1 MAEHEMTLFQVGL
14 AAFYIFLFKLT
25 QQTDL
30 CVLTIS
36 ANRYR
41 AELKDI
47 LGFFSNT
54 LPQRMII
61 DPHWTLDQL
70 FDCTKELCLKS
81 MRHAHFPY
89 QEMGELQGIQ
99 TLFLAEP
106 ICQAKCSSELVL
118 KPSRSLLDD
127 MVAKFDMTCSI
138 DYNNEIRSITA
149 SLNVSTDLFDAK
161 TISTMAYRFQCL
173 LDQVFISVSSFV
185 CNISLLLEHETEL
198 LQQVNMNNKFQYQSN
213 LLLLHEQFANRVE
226 EHPQKLAVVLDNQ
239 CLTYGELFYFAQL
252 ISYHLINAC
261 HIQPNDIV
269 PLCVERSLEMTIG
282 ILATLM
288 SHAIY
293 CPLTP
298 NHPQQRL
305 NGILRQTNARCILT
319 HDMTA
324 NKFESKTVNLSS
336 LIRPNN
342 IDIIDQSLNVPRRD
356 FDEVAYIIFT
366 SGSTGEPKGV
376 QLTHRNLLLTVA
388 SYAYNGSILPTDTA
402 LQITPC
408 SFDAHVPELLGC
420 LIMGGTSILLH
431 PDGNMQLNY
440 LTSLVERNQAS
451 YMHSVPSHLSIICEQ
466 LEKDNAFERLVT
478 LRSLCSSGEAM
489 DIRSLNK
496 FRRNTKATI
505 FNLYGPAEC
514 TDVSI
519 YKITQDVKQM
529 IEPTCIG
536 RLSPNLVCR
545 ILDPYMQ
552 TIIPDGHQ
560 IGELFVSGPSVFPG
574 YLNRNDLTQCV
585 LINGLSDRTEPY
597 YKTGDL
603 VRLDAYGSLHYVGR
617 KDFMVKLRGPASFA
631 QTRLYLDERLRFGTS
646 KNSIATYHIPLVYE
660 IIQTSI
666 SLKRLE
672 QALMTII
679 HKHKI
684 LRTRLLFDENLG
696 ELQQEILD
704 EISPIIIVTE
714 VDNEK
719 DVEKILYDE
728 ETNPNLF
735 NLNEGKVFRCHVLRR
750 STSMDQ
756 NLLLISDIIIF
767 NFHHIAFDGASI
779 DIFFEDLQIAYS
791 TDKSLPYCLFD
802 YIDYS
807 IHEKDMKIDD
817 TKEFWKQHLNGF
829 SNSYLS
835 LPYDRCPIEN
845 NTRSGQGTTIILK
858 LSLDLVNHILTF
870 LKNHD
875 ITLHQMG
882 LTVFYIFLFKL
893 TQETDLAILTVTAN
907 RYRAELENLI
917 GVFVNTLP
925 HRIIIKPQ
933 MNFISFLEEV
943 KNLVFATLPYAY
955 IPFQYIVSNKTI
967 SNLQTLFDVDIQQD
981 NEVTLDSNIY
991 LRSFMIHSTDPNNVA
1006 KFDLTCTLHYN
1017 VKIQSMFIALN
1028 GSTDLFEISTIEL
1041 MAHRFEYLLNQIFI
1055 TPMLK
1060 SICEYSLVLPHEL
1073 QLLDKF
1079 NNGDPLFE
1087 QNNLILP
1094 IHQQFAYQAKEHP
1107 QKLAIILDEQSLT
1120 YAELLYSSQQLAQHL
1135 IDQYNVKQG
1144 HIIGQCLERSIE
1156 MSIGIMAILFSNAS
1170 YLPLSSQ
1177 ESVERLQLLIDLTQP
1192 KCVLTHSFTEKQV
1205 ENICQTVNISMIL
1218 YPNTTS
1224 TIDIHLNN
1232 HTVMNDIAFFIFT
1245 SGSTGIPKVVPIS
1258 HMQFTSQVFSYSQ
1271 VRLHHNN
1278 DITIQMANC
1287 SFDEHVHEYMGS
1299 FICGAT
1305 LVLLRPQGNLDMH
1318 YLCQTI
1324 EKNQATLVDF
1334 VPTTMAMMNIPD
1346 IVPIGRCLPG
1356 RKVFVLDKYG
1366 QQIMPDGRN
1375 IGEIFLGGI
1384 GIFSGYHN
1392 QPEESA
1398 RVLVRLSDSDD
1409 IFYRTGDLGKI
1420 NCNGELLFVGRTDFQ
1435 VKLRGQRIELGEI
1448 EAVIM
1453 RLSSDITNCVVIKLN
1468 HNNEEHLVAYLQTI
1482 AQLDNNMLRDECIKY
1497 LPLYMVP
1504 SLFVLLDRFPLNP
1517 NGKLDRKALPSPDFS
1532 LLLSSNVTVVDDE
1545 PRTDIERQVSSIWSQ
1560 ILHLTMIPSI
1570 NMNFFKLG
1578 GNSLLLMKLHHAYQ
1592 TQFHY
1597 SVNISDLF
1605 RHSTIID
1612 HAQLLQSQQLI
1623 IEPQWHSFHVSK
1635 GNNPAII
1642 DMNNIRELVQMAF

>member
-1 MAEHEMTLFQVGL
+1 
-14 AAFYIFLFKLT
+14 
-25 QQTDL
+25 
-30 CVLTIS
+30 
-36 ANRYR
+36 
-41 AELKDI
+41 
-47 LGFFSNT
+47 
-54 LPQRMII
+54 
-61 DPHWTLDQL
+61 
-70 FDCTKELCLKS
+70 
-81 MRHAHFPY
+81 
-89 QEMGELQGIQ
+89 
-99 TLFLAEP
+99 
-106 ICQAKCSSELVL
+106 
-118 KPSRSLLDD
+118 
-127 MVAKFDMTCSI
+127 
-138 DYNNEIRSITA
+138 
-149 SLNVSTDLFDAK
+149 
-161 TISTMAYRFQCL
+161 
-173 LDQVFISVSSFV
+173 
-185 CNISLLLEHETEL
+185 
-198 LQQVNMNNKFQYQSN
+198 
-213 LLLLHEQFANRVE
+213 
-226 EHPQKLAVVLDNQ
+226 
-239 CLTYGELFYFAQL
+239 
-252 ISYHLINAC
+252 
-261 HIQPNDIV
+261 
-269 PLCVERSLEMTIG
+269 
-282 ILATLM
+282 
-288 SHAIY
+288 
-293 CPLTP
+293 
-298 NHPQQRL
+298 
-305 NGILRQTNARCILT
+305 
-319 HDMTA
+319 
-324 NKFESKTVNLSS
+324 
-336 LIRPNN
+336 
-342 IDIIDQSLNVPRRD
+342 
-356 FDEVAYIIFT
+356 
-366 SGSTGEPKGV
+366 
-376 QLTHRNLLLTVA
+376 
-388 SYAYNGSILPTDTA
+388 
-402 LQITPC
+402 
-408 SFDAHVPELLGC
+408 
-420 LIMGGTSILLH
+420 
-431 PDGNMQLNY
+431 
-440 LTSLVERNQAS
+440 
-451 YMHSVPSHLSIICEQ
+451 
-466 LEKDNAFERLVT
+466 
-478 LRSLCSSGEAM
+478 
-489 DIRSLNK
+489 
-496 FRRNTKATI
+496 
-505 FNLYGPAEC
+505 
-514 TDVSI
+514 
-519 YKITQDVKQM
+519 
-529 IEPTCIG
+529 
-536 RLSPNLVCR
+536 
-545 ILDPYMQ
+545 
-552 TIIPDGHQ
+552 
-560 IGELFVSGPSVFPG
+560 
-574 YLNRNDLTQCV
+574 
-585 LINGLSDRTEPY
+585 
-597 YKTGDL
+597 
-603 VRLDAYGSLHYVGR
+603 
-617 KDFMVKLRGPASFA
+617 PASFA

-1398 RVLVRLSDSDD
+1398 RVLVRLSDIDG

-1420 NCNGELLFVGRTDFQ
+1420 NCDGELLFVGRTDFQ

-1623 IEPQWHSFHVSK
+1623 IEPQWNSLHINKGPASFAQTRLYLDERLRFGNSK
-1635 GNNPAII
+1635 NSIATYHIPLVYEII
-1642 DMNNIRELVQMAF
+1642 QTSISLKRLEQALMKIIHKHKILRTRL

>member
-1 MAEHEMTLFQVGL
+1 MKSIDRNIPDIVPIGRCLPGRKVFVLDKYGQQIMPDGRNIGEIFLGGIGIFSGYHNQPEESARVLVRLSDSDDIFYRTGDLGKINCNGELLFVGRTDFQVKLRGQRIEL
-14 AAFYIFLFKLT
+14 GEIEAVIMRLSSDITNCVVIKLNHNNEEHLVAYLQTIAQLDNNMLRDECIKYLPLYMVPSLF
-25 QQTDL
+25 
-30 CVLTIS
+30 I
-36 ANRYR
+36 
-41 AELKDI
+41 
-47 LGFFSNT
+47 
-54 LPQRMII
+54 
-61 DPHWTLDQL
+61 
-70 FDCTKELCLKS
+70 
-81 MRHAHFPY
+81 
-89 QEMGELQGIQ
+89 
-99 TLFLAEP
+99 
-106 ICQAKCSSELVL
+106 
-118 KPSRSLLDD
+118 LLDR
-127 MVAKFDMTCSI
+127 FP
-138 DYNNEIRSITA
+138 
-149 SLNVSTDLFDAK
+149 LNPNGK
-161 TISTMAYRFQCL
+161 
-173 LDQVFISVSSFV
+173 LDRKALPSPDF
-185 CNISLLLEHETEL
+185 SLLLSSNVTVVDDEPRTDIERQVSSIWSQILHLTMIPSINMNFFKLGGNSLLLMKLHHAYQTQFHYSVNISDLFRHSTIIDHAQL
-198 LQQVNMNNKFQYQSN
+198 LQSQ
-213 LLLLHEQFANRVE
+213 
-226 EHPQKLAVVLDNQ
+226 
-239 CLTYGELFYFAQL
+239 QL
-252 ISYHLINAC
+252 I
-261 HIQPNDIV
+261 
-269 PLCVERSLEMTIG
+269 
-282 ILATLM
+282 
-288 SHAIY
+288 
-293 CPLTP
+293 
-298 NHPQQRL
+298 
-305 NGILRQTNARCILT
+305 
-319 HDMTA
+319 
-324 NKFESKTVNLSS
+324 
-336 LIRPNN
+336 
-342 IDIIDQSLNVPRRD
+342 
-356 FDEVAYIIFT
+356 
-366 SGSTGEPKGV
+366 
-376 QLTHRNLLLTVA
+376 
-388 SYAYNGSILPTDTA
+388 
-402 LQITPC
+402 
-408 SFDAHVPELLGC
+408 
-420 LIMGGTSILLH
+420 
-431 PDGNMQLNY
+431 
-440 LTSLVERNQAS
+440 
-451 YMHSVPSHLSIICEQ
+451 
-466 LEKDNAFERLVT
+466 
-478 LRSLCSSGEAM
+478 
-489 DIRSLNK
+489 
-496 FRRNTKATI
+496 
-505 FNLYGPAEC
+505 
-514 TDVSI
+514 
-519 YKITQDVKQM
+519 
-529 IEPTCIG
+529 IEPQW
-536 RLSPNLVCR
+536 N
-545 ILDPYMQ
+545 
-552 TIIPDGHQ
+552 
-560 IGELFVSGPSVFPG
+560 
-574 YLNRNDLTQCV
+574 
-585 LINGLSDRTEPY
+585 
-597 YKTGDL
+597 
-603 VRLDAYGSLHYVGR
+603 SLHIN
-617 KDFMVKLRGPASFA
+617 KGPASFA
-631 QTRLYLDERLRFGTS
+631 QTRLYLDERLRFGNS

-672 QALMTII
+672 QALMKII

-1258 HMQFTSQVFSYSQ
+1258 HQHFADLICSYTQYNFTGPD
-1271 VRLHHNN
+1271 N
-1278 DITIQMANC
+1278 IIIQMSSC
-1287 SFDEHVHEYMGS
+1287 TFDEHTQQCLGS
-1299 FICGAT
+1299 
-1305 LVLLRPQGNLDMH
+1305 
-1318 YLCQTI
+1318 
-1324 EKNQATLVDF
+1324 
-1334 VPTTMAMMNIPD
+1334 MM
-1346 IVPIGRCLPG
+1346 
-1356 RKVFVLDKYG
+1356 
-1366 QQIMPDGRN
+1366 
-1375 IGEIFLGGI
+1375 
-1384 GIFSGYHN
+1384 
-1392 QPEESA
+1392 
-1398 RVLVRLSDSDD
+1398 
-1409 IFYRTGDLGKI
+1409 
-1420 NCNGELLFVGRTDFQ
+1420 
-1435 VKLRGQRIELGEI
+1435 
-1448 EAVIM
+1448 
-1453 RLSSDITNCVVIKLN
+1453 
-1468 HNNEEHLVAYLQTI
+1468 
-1482 AQLDNNMLRDECIKY
+1482 
-1497 LPLYMVP
+1497 
-1504 SLFVLLDRFPLNP
+1504 
-1517 NGKLDRKALPSPDFS
+1517 
-1532 LLLSSNVTVVDDE
+1532 
-1545 PRTDIERQVSSIWSQ
+1545 
-1560 ILHLTMIPSI
+1560 
-1570 NMNFFKLG
+1570 
-1578 GNSLLLMKLHHAYQ
+1578 
-1592 TQFHY
+1592 
-1597 SVNISDLF
+1597 
-1605 RHSTIID
+1605 
-1612 HAQLLQSQQLI
+1612 
-1623 IEPQWHSFHVSK
+1623 
-1635 GNNPAII
+1635 
-1642 DMNNIRELVQMAF
+1642 

>member
-269 PLCVERSLEMTIG
+269 PLCVERSLERTIG

-305 NGILRQTNARCILT
+305 NGILRQTNAHCILT

-617 KDFMVKLRGPASFA
+617 KDFMVKLRGQRIELGEIEHIILNASVNVTRCVVIKHQHSKTAHEYLVAYVQTTVMNIESLLQQRCQEQLPSYMVPSIFVLLDKLPLSTNGKIERRLLPQPDAIIEQIVQKRGEQPKTKIEQEVSALWCEILRLDMVPSTTISFFKLGGNSLLLMKLYYSYQNIVQFDTNSLLISHLFRRSTIIDHAQLLQSQQLNIERPASFA
-631 QTRLYLDERLRFGTS
+631 QTRLYLDECLRFGTS
-646 KNSIATYHIPLVYE
+646 KNSIATYHMPLVYE

-672 QALMTII
+672 RAL
-679 HKHKI
+679 
-684 LRTRLLFDENLG
+684 
-696 ELQQEILD
+696 
-704 EISPIIIVTE
+704 
-714 VDNEK
+714 
-719 DVEKILYDE
+719 
-728 ETNPNLF
+728 
-735 NLNEGKVFRCHVLRR
+735 
-750 STSMDQ
+750 
-756 NLLLISDIIIF
+756 
-767 NFHHIAFDGASI
+767 
-779 DIFFEDLQIAYS
+779 
-791 TDKSLPYCLFD
+791 
-802 YIDYS
+802 
-807 IHEKDMKIDD
+807 
-817 TKEFWKQHLNGF
+817 
-829 SNSYLS
+829 
-835 LPYDRCPIEN
+835 
-845 NTRSGQGTTIILK
+845 
-858 LSLDLVNHILTF
+858 
-870 LKNHD
+870 
-875 ITLHQMG
+875 
-882 LTVFYIFLFKL
+882 
-893 TQETDLAILTVTAN
+893 
-907 RYRAELENLI
+907 
-917 GVFVNTLP
+917 
-925 HRIIIKPQ
+925 
-933 MNFISFLEEV
+933 
-943 KNLVFATLPYAY
+943 
-955 IPFQYIVSNKTI
+955 
-967 SNLQTLFDVDIQQD
+967 
-981 NEVTLDSNIY
+981 
-991 LRSFMIHSTDPNNVA
+991 
-1006 KFDLTCTLHYN
+1006 
-1017 VKIQSMFIALN
+1017 
-1028 GSTDLFEISTIEL
+1028 
-1041 MAHRFEYLLNQIFI
+1041 
-1055 TPMLK
+1055 
-1060 SICEYSLVLPHEL
+1060 
-1073 QLLDKF
+1073 
-1079 NNGDPLFE
+1079 
-1087 QNNLILP
+1087 
-1094 IHQQFAYQAKEHP
+1094 
-1107 QKLAIILDEQSLT
+1107 
-1120 YAELLYSSQQLAQHL
+1120 
-1135 IDQYNVKQG
+1135 
-1144 HIIGQCLERSIE
+1144 
-1156 MSIGIMAILFSNAS
+1156 
-1170 YLPLSSQ
+1170 
-1177 ESVERLQLLIDLTQP
+1177 
-1192 KCVLTHSFTEKQV
+1192 
-1205 ENICQTVNISMIL
+1205 
-1218 YPNTTS
+1218 
-1224 TIDIHLNN
+1224 
-1232 HTVMNDIAFFIFT
+1232 
-1245 SGSTGIPKVVPIS
+1245 
-1258 HMQFTSQVFSYSQ
+1258 
-1271 VRLHHNN
+1271 
-1278 DITIQMANC
+1278 
-1287 SFDEHVHEYMGS
+1287 
-1299 FICGAT
+1299 
-1305 LVLLRPQGNLDMH
+1305 
-1318 YLCQTI
+1318 
-1324 EKNQATLVDF
+1324 
-1334 VPTTMAMMNIPD
+1334 
-1346 IVPIGRCLPG
+1346 
-1356 RKVFVLDKYG
+1356 
-1366 QQIMPDGRN
+1366 
-1375 IGEIFLGGI
+1375 
-1384 GIFSGYHN
+1384 
-1392 QPEESA
+1392 
-1398 RVLVRLSDSDD
+1398 
-1409 IFYRTGDLGKI
+1409 
-1420 NCNGELLFVGRTDFQ
+1420 
-1435 VKLRGQRIELGEI
+1435 
-1448 EAVIM
+1448 
-1453 RLSSDITNCVVIKLN
+1453 
-1468 HNNEEHLVAYLQTI
+1468 
-1482 AQLDNNMLRDECIKY
+1482 
-1497 LPLYMVP
+1497 
-1504 SLFVLLDRFPLNP
+1504 
-1517 NGKLDRKALPSPDFS
+1517 
-1532 LLLSSNVTVVDDE
+1532 
-1545 PRTDIERQVSSIWSQ
+1545 
-1560 ILHLTMIPSI
+1560 
-1570 NMNFFKLG
+1570 
-1578 GNSLLLMKLHHAYQ
+1578 
-1592 TQFHY
+1592 
-1597 SVNISDLF
+1597 
-1605 RHSTIID
+1605 
-1612 HAQLLQSQQLI
+1612 
-1623 IEPQWHSFHVSK
+1623 
-1635 GNNPAII
+1635 
-1642 DMNNIRELVQMAF
+1642 